1 MKVSQ
6 GKFRKAIPEMF
17 LTEIKYAADCLST
30 GLIKKNE
37 IRNLELEINKKT
49 EYER

>member
-1 MKVSQ
+1 MQ
-6 GKFRKAIPEMF
+6 LIAY
-17 LTEIKYAADCLST
+17 LT